1 MAVTAP
7 TAASAAAA
15 ATAPANPAPANS
27 VSGKAEEAANTFAA
41 DFETFLKL
49 LTTQLQFQDPLQ
61 PLESTQFVAQLAQF
75 STVEQQVAT
84 NSALGKILDAM
95 GASGAGALGAWLGKE
110 VRGATSMSYKGG
122 PVEVFPVDVPRAA
135 QDLELTVRAV
145 DGSIVR
151 SIPFDPT
158 DDSVIWD
165 GTDATGAPA
174 ANGTYSFESR
184 WKLEGADPEVKPAQV
199 FGKVIEARREPDD
212 SVSLVL
218 EGGTIIPASDVTALR
233 GG

>member
-1 MAVTAP
+1 MAVSAP
-7 TAASAAAA
+7 TAANAAA
-15 ATAPANPAPANS
+15 PASAGSGNS

-61 PLESTQFVAQLAQF
+61 PLDSTQFVAQLAQF

-110 VRGATSMSYKGG
+110 VRGATSMTYKGG

-135 QDLELTVRAV
+135 KNAELTVRAV

-151 SIPFDPT
+151 SIPFDPAT
-158 DDSVIWD
+158 DSVVWD
-165 GTDATGAPA
+165 GMDATGAPA

-184 WKLEGADPEVKPAQV
+184 WKLEGGDPEVKPAQV

-212 SVSLVL
+212 TVSLML
-218 EGGTIIPASDVTALR
+218 EGGTIISAGDVTALR

>member
-1 MAVTAP
+1 MAIDAL
-7 TAASAAAA
+7 SGAA
-15 ATAPANPAPANS
+15 ATTARSDAANTVAQQ
-27 VSGKAEEAANTFAA
+27 AEDAANTFAA

-84 NSALGKILDAM
+84 NKALGRILDAM

-110 VRGATSMSYKGG
+110 VRGANEIAHAGG
-122 PVEVFPVDVPRAA
+122 PVEVFPVNVPRAA
-135 QDLELTVRAV
+135 REVELTVRAV

-151 SIPFDPT
+151 SIPFDAGQ
-158 DDSVIWD
+158 DSVIWD
-165 GTDATGAPA
+165 GADATGAPA
-174 ANGTYSFESR
+174 PNGTYRFEAR
-184 WKLEGADPEVKPAQV
+184 WKLDDVGEPQVSPAQV
-199 FGKVIEARREPDD
+199 FGKVVEARRESDD
-212 SVSLVL
+212 SVTLVL
-218 EGGTIIPASDVTALR
+218 EGGKLIAASDVTALR